1 MADQQPPHD
10 PRLDIPDVLKKP
22 VHVPGVT
29 DKPKGGSALG
39 GLGEVGKALS
49 IGLDFLCT
57 VAAGGLLGYGI
68 DWWQGWSPKGLVVGI
83 LIGFVW
89 GTVRL
94 IRRLK

>member
-1 MADQQPPHD
+1 MSDEPSKHD

-29 DKPKGGSALG
+29 DKPKPGSSLG

-49 IGLDFLCT
+49 IGLDFLAII
-57 VAAGGLLGYGI
+57 AAGGLLGYGI
-68 DWWQGWSPKGLVVGI
+68 DWWLGWSPKGLVVGI

-89 GTVRL
+89 GTIRL
-94 IRRLK
+94 IRRLQ